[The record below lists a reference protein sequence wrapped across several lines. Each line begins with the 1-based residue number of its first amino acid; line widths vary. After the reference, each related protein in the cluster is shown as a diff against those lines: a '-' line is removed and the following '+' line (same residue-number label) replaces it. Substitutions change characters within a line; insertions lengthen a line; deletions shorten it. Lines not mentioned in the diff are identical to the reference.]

1 MADIN
6 RKNYS
11 FYMPDDFNNKLKVIK
26 DSNDK
31 IKSLSMSQALY
42 YIITEM
48 AEKIEEK
55 KSE

>member
-11 FYMPDDFNNKLKVIK
+11 FYMPDDFSSKLKVIK

>member
-11 FYMPDDFNNKLKVIK
+11 FYMPDDFNSKLEVIK

-42 YIITEM
+42 YIVTEM
-48 AEKIEEK
+48 AEKIEKK